1 MFYKRDWILRQIQMI
16 ADMIAHAVFGTSAIA
31 YMSENEV
38 APTETDQLYR
48 KLDMLIAQ
56 KRIGEAEDCLL
67 ESIEA
72 GNKKHL
78 ELAIDFYQKVNRLS
92 DEELAEANFPRQEIM
107 DGVNYIIEKFGL
119 TDLVNEVN

>member
-31 YMSENEV
+31 YMSENEA
-38 APTETDQLYR
+38 APTETDQLYL

-67 ESIEA
+67 DSMEA
-72 GNKKHL
+72 GNRKHL
-78 ELAIDFYQKVNRLS
+78 ELAMDFYQKLNRLS

-107 DGVNYIIEKFGL
+107 DGVNFIIEKFGL
-119 TDLVNEVN
+119 NDLVH

>member
-1 MFYKRDWILRQIQMI
+1 MFYKKDWILRQIQMI

-31 YMSENEV
+31 YMSENE
-38 APTETDQLYR
+38 ASPTETDQLYL
-48 KLDMLIAQ
+48 KLDMLISQ

-67 ESIEA
+67 DSIET

-78 ELAIDFYQKVNRLS
+78 ELALDFYQKVNRLS
-92 DEELAEANFPRQEIM
+92 DEELEQANFPRQEIM

-119 TDLVNEVN
+119 TDLVN

>member
-31 YMSENEV
+31 YMSESEV

-48 KLDMLIAQ
+48 KLDMLISQ
-56 KRIGEAEDCLL
+56 KRIGEAEDYLL
-67 ESIEA
+67 DHIEA

-78 ELAIDFYQKVNRLS
+78 ELAMDFYQKINRLS
-92 DEELAEANFPRQEIM
+92 DEELELANFPRQEIL
-107 DGVNYIIEKFGL
+107 DGVNYIIEKYRL
-119 TDLVNEVN
+119 TDLVN